1 MAAARV
7 WNSFKNYLLF

>member
-7 WNSFKNYLLF
+7 WNSWK